1 MSYFDAQG
9 YEIGEMYSW
18 RDNQFPRLIR
28 SYNDKF
34 DSRIVYELIKSENS
48 CRIESANYSIL
59 IWHLSKWSTDEL

>member
-28 SYNDKF
+28 SYNDEF
-34 DSRIVYELIKSENS
+34 DSRIVYEL
-48 CRIESANYSIL
+48 
-59 IWHLSKWSTDEL
+59 D